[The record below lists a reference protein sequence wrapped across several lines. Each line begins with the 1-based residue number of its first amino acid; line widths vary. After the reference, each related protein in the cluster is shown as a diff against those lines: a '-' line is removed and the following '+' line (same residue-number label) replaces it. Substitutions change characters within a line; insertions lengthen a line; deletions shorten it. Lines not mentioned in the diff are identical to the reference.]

1 MIALLTL
8 AATLAVSSAQTS
20 PAPVATPNTADVV
33 PEIGRTK
40 SKAPACAVLQ
50 DLVMPAFDAAL
61 RADKQFAG
69 ATPQFSAYAAAKDA
83 TAAPNSGLAHA
94 SGDGITDVGVKSR
107 RVSEEQDSPTPDMFL
122 ARLDTALV
130 AMRKDLLAI
139 GKALG
144 DPRVSKDSLD
154 PAVQS
159 ERQNLLALWA
169 VQAARIATLE
179 EFLERQRLDRAK
191 TTLSQVDMS
200 PFFKGGVGGNRAD
213 DLAAKAAAAL
223 DSGHVPLL
231 FGQPMI
237 SGIAS
242 NDRQSVND
250 WTGGM
255 TRNMREV
262 ENDAAISFLG
272 VANTCK

>member
-1 MIALLTL
+1 MIALFTL
-8 AATLAVSSAQTS
+8 AAALAVSPAQTA
-20 PAPVATPNTADVV
+20 PAPVATPNTAEVV

-50 DLVMPAFDAAL
+50 DLVMPAYAAAL
-61 RADKQFAG
+61 RVDKQFAG
-69 ATPQFSAYAAAKDA
+69 ATPHFSAYAAAKDA
-83 TAAPNSGLAHA
+83 AAIPNSNLAHQDPTGF
-94 SGDGITDVGVKSR
+94 GDLAVKSR
-107 RVSEEQDSPTPDMFL
+107 RVADDSDSASPDMYL
-122 ARLDTALV
+122 ARLDAALV

-139 GKALG
+139 GTALG
-144 DPRVSKDSLD
+144 DPRVSKDSPD

-169 VQAARIATLE
+169 VQAARIATLQ

-191 TTLSQVDMS
+191 TTLAQVDMS
-200 PFFKGGVGGNRAD
+200 PFFKGGMGGNRAD
-213 DLAAKAAAAL
+213 DLAAKAAEAL

-237 SGIAS
+237 NGIAA
-242 NDRQSVND
+242 NDKQSVND

-255 TRNMREV
+255 TRNVRDI
-262 ENDAAISFLG
+262 ENGAAITFLG